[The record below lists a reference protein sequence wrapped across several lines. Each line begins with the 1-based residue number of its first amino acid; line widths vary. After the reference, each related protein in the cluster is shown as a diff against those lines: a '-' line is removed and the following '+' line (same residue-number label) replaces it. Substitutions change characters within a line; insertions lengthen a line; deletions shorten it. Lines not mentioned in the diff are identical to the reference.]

1 MKQLLK
7 DIITDQKK
15 FLANRKLIPRSFPE
29 RYLKS
34 EEVIIISGVRRC
46 GKSVLLQQIRYR
58 MPQRDYFMNFDDDRL
73 ATFSVEH
80 FQELYEVFVELYG
93 EQNCFYFDEIQ
104 NIKGWEQFVRR
115 LYNMGMKVFI
125 TGSNARMLSKELGTH
140 LTGCHVAME
149 LFPFT
154 FAEFLLFIGKEG
166 LLKDI
171 SGTLDRGAIQ
181 AAFESYLLEGG
192 FPMFL
197 KSKDDLVLKTLYENI
212 LYKDVMVR
220 NQLVN
225 ERELKELVYFV
236 VSNVGKLHTYTSL
249 TKVVGLKN
257 STTVKSYL
265 EYIENTY
272 LLFSL
277 SKLDSSVKAQLRNP
291 KKVYAIDNALVRRLG
306 FHFSG
311 DEGRLLE
318 NLVFLDLRRRGDELF
333 YHNSSRAECDFVV
346 RDGSKVVQ
354 AVQVCYRMDFSETRD
369 REIGGLIDALVTYN
383 LSNGFIVTSS
393 AEEDILI
400 GDKTIHVVPAW
411 KWLLRS

>member
-15 FLANRKLIPRSFPE
+15 FLANRKMIPRSFPE
-29 RYLKS
+29 RYLNS

-73 ATFSVEH
+73 ATFRVEH
-80 FQELYEVFVELYG
+80 FQELYEVFVELFG
-93 EQNCFYFDEIQ
+93 EQDCFYFDEIQ
-104 NIKGWEQFVRR
+104 NIKGWEQFIRR
-115 LYNMGMKVFI
+115 LYNLGMKIFI

-140 LTGCHVAME
+140 LSGCHVAME

-181 AAFESYLLEGG
+181 AAFESYLFEGG

-225 ERELKELVYFV
+225 EMELKELVYLV

-277 SKLDSSVKAQLRNP
+277 SKLDASVKAQLRNP

-346 RDGSKVVQ
+346 RDGSRVVQ
-354 AVQVCYRMDFSETRD
+354 AVQVCYRMDNPETRD

-383 LSNGFIVTSS
+383 LSDGFIVTSS
-393 AEEDILI
+393 AEEEILT

-411 KWLLRS
+411 KWFLRS